1 MLLHLFYQINITKVF
16 KLSNMRVG
24 FHSSEVCVSTIHDH
38 SSGQTVFSVCVMCNH
53 LDWQVNCAAQICHA
67 LIPMLSSVEELVLT
81 RYEVIPT
88 KVWNGGIDSAM
99 WHNLLRP
106 FIGVQRIYISDRLLE
121 ELSCALQV
129 DEVGSNPG
137 FIPNLRSI
145 HASHNLFTL
154 FIDTYQVMGHPVK
167 FSPVVN

>member
-1 MLLHLFYQINITKVF
+1 
-16 KLSNMRVG
+16 
-24 FHSSEVCVSTIHDH
+24 
-38 SSGQTVFSVCVMCNH
+38 
-53 LDWQVNCAAQICHA
+53 
-67 LIPMLSSVEELVLT
+67 MLSSVEELVLT

-106 FIGVQRIYISDRLLE
+106 FIGVQRIYISDRLSE